1 MWGNSHLTSLLARV
15 RGNRLLVWGGSIVM
29 VITLLALIGAFTTPR
44 DLQAMNIPLRARP
57 PSLSFPLGTDQYGR
71 DILSRVMRGT
81 SIALSVGLVAVGI
94 GLAAGVPIGVIAGFY
109 GGWLGEALMRIM
121 DALFAFPAILLAIAV
136 VGVLG
141 PGHVNAM
148 LAIGAVNVPIFAR
161 LTRASVL
168 ALREEGYVEAAR
180 AAGSNDLYIVYKHI
194 LPNGLAPILVQA
206 SVTFATSIL
215 AEASLSYLG
224 LGAQP
229 PLPSWGKMLEEA
241 RGFMDRAPWLAIF
254 PGLAIAITVLGF
266 NFLGDGLR
274 DFLDPRGRR

>member
-1 MWGNSHLTSLLARV
+1 MWGNSHLTCLLAGV
-15 RGNRLLVWGGSIVM
+15 SGNRLLVWGGSIVM

-44 DLQAMNIPLRARP
+44 DPQAMNISLRARP

-168 ALREEGYVEAAR
+168 ALREEGYVEAAC

-224 LGAQP
+224 LGVQP